1 MRRFKLN
8 IGLKMAL
15 LCSFGLFV
23 ILSVLFHFSFNT
35 IEDNLLDIIKQGNNQ
50 DIYKTE
56 SIKRALFNNRLLFV
70 FSTITSIVLSVGV
83 VMFIFN
89 RLAKRPLNSIIKA
102 IETVEGGDVKAHVP
116 VHGSDEFAVLSRKFN
131 HMIDT
136 ISAMQNKIIEEYI
149 NEKILV
155 VDSISVGVVVVDYD
169 RKVLFANQA
178 ALRLFN
184 KSFEEFVNVEFPY
197 AITPGVIKEYQ
208 IRSPA
213 GMPVVIEMRSQSI
226 EWQKTPAYLV
236 CMIDVTRLKSAE
248 RQLREAKEK
257 AEAATVAKSLFLAN
271 MSHEIRTPM
280 NAIMGMTDIVLST
293 DLNED
298 QQSYI
303 HTIRTAAENLLK
315 IINDILDLSKIES
328 GKMVL
333 ECTPFNL
340 EAIVQETMSIFW
352 NQANKKG
359 LNFYKEIEHDVPMNL
374 RGDPLR
380 LKQVIFNLLSN
391 AIKFTEKGEVVLT
404 IKKVREQSGGRYHI
418 SQADRDSNKVMLL
431 FCVRDTG
438 IGIPYALQERVFDS
452 FTQADNTIT
461 RRYGGTGLG
470 LTICKEIVRLMK
482 GAIWVESE
490 YGKGS
495 SFYFTALF
503 GMEDRPCVGTE
514 PSQGETLKAKALS
527 WPDKIRILVAEDD
540 RLNQKV
546 MSMMLNKY
554 GLDYVIVENGRQVM
568 EELERGHY
576 DLILMDVQMPE
587 MDGLEATRLIR
598 TSSSGAFDPKI
609 PIVAVTAFAMKE
621 DVERC
626 ISAGMDEYIS
636 KPIKADRLMEVINRV
651 LKKGA

>member
-1 MRRFKLN
+1 
-8 IGLKMAL
+8 
-15 LCSFGLFV
+15 
-23 ILSVLFHFSFNT
+23 
-35 IEDNLLDIIKQGNNQ
+35 
-50 DIYKTE
+50 
-56 SIKRALFNNRLLFV
+56 
-70 FSTITSIVLSVGV
+70 
-83 VMFIFN
+83 
-89 RLAKRPLNSIIKA
+89 
-102 IETVEGGDVKAHVP
+102 
-116 VHGSDEFAVLSRKFN
+116 
-131 HMIDT
+131 
-136 ISAMQNKIIEEYI
+136 
-149 NEKILV
+149 
-155 VDSISVGVVVVDYD
+155 
-169 RKVLFANQA
+169 
-178 ALRLFN
+178 
-184 KSFEEFVNVEFPY
+184 
-197 AITPGVIKEYQ
+197 
-208 IRSPA
+208 
-213 GMPVVIEMRSQSI
+213 
-226 EWQKTPAYLV
+226 
-236 CMIDVTRLKSAE
+236 
-248 RQLREAKEK
+248 
-257 AEAATVAKSLFLAN
+257 
-271 MSHEIRTPM
+271 
-280 NAIMGMTDIVLST
+280 
-293 DLNED
+293 
-298 QQSYI
+298 
-303 HTIRTAAENLLK
+303 
-315 IINDILDLSKIES
+315 
-328 GKMVL
+328 
-333 ECTPFNL
+333 
-340 EAIVQETMSIFW
+340 
-352 NQANKKG
+352 
-359 LNFYKEIEHDVPMNL
+359 
-374 RGDPLR
+374 
-380 LKQVIFNLLSN
+380 
-391 AIKFTEKGEVVLT
+391 
-404 IKKVREQSGGRYHI
+404 
-418 SQADRDSNKVMLL
+418 MLL

-482 GAIWVESE
+482 GAIWVDSE

-514 PSQGETLKAKALS
+514 PSQGETLKAEALS

>member
-1 MRRFKLN
+1 MTRLKFG

-23 ILSVLFHFSFNT
+23 VLSVLFHLSFNT
-35 IEDNLLDIIKQGNNQ
+35 AEENLLDIIKQGDNH
-50 DIYKTE
+50 DIYKAE
-56 SIKRALFNNRLLFV
+56 SIKKVLFNNRLLFII
-70 FSTITSIVLSVGV
+70 STITSIVLSVGV
-83 VMFIFN
+83 VMFFFN
-89 RLAKRPLNSIIKA
+89 RLAKRPLNSMIKA
-102 IETVEGGDVKAHVP
+102 IEEVERGNIRTHVP
-116 VHGSDEFAVLSRKFN
+116 VHGNDEFALLSEKFN

-136 ISAMQNKIIEEYI
+136 ISTMQNKIIEEYI

-169 RKVLFANQA
+169 KRVLFANQA

-184 KSFEEFVNVEFPY
+184 KTFEEFIDEEFPY
-197 AITPGVIKEYQ
+197 TITPGIIKEYQ
-208 IRSPA
+208 IKSHT
-213 GMPVVIEMRSQSI
+213 GMSIVIEMRCQSI
-226 EWQKTPAYLV
+226 EWQKAPAYMV

-280 NAIMGMTDIVLST
+280 NAIMGMTDIMLGSE
-293 DLNED
+293 LNED
-298 QQSYI
+298 QKGYI
-303 HTIRTAAENLLK
+303 QTIRTASETLLK

-340 EAIVQETMSIFW
+340 EGLVDETMSIFW

-359 LNFYKEIEHDVPMNL
+359 LNFYKKIDDDVPVNL
-374 RGDPLR
+374 KGDPLR
-380 LKQVIFNLLSN
+380 LRQVIFNLLSN
-391 AIKFTEKGEVVLT
+391 AIKFTEKGEVSLT
-404 IKKVREQSGGRYHI
+404 VKKVREQGSGRYHI
-418 SQADRDSNKVMLL
+418 AQADRVNNKVMLL
-431 FCVRDTG
+431 FSVRDTG

-452 FTQADNTIT
+452 FTQADSTIT

-503 GMEDRPCVGTE
+503 GIEDKPSVITE
-514 PSQGETLKAKALS
+514 PLQDETSKPKPLS
-527 WPDKIRILVAEDD
+527 MAGKIRILVAEDD

-546 MSMMLNKY
+546 ISMMLSKH
-554 GLDYVIVENGRQVM
+554 GIDYMIVENGKQVI
-568 EELERGHY
+568 EELEKAHY

-587 MDGLEATRLIR
+587 MDGLEATRVIR
-598 TSSSGAFDPKI
+598 TSSSGLFDPKI
-609 PIVAVTAFAMKE
+609 PIVAATAFAMKE
-621 DVERC
+621 DMQRC
-626 ISAGMDEYIS
+626 IEAGMDDYIS
-636 KPIKADRLMEVINRV
+636 KPIKAERLVEVIDRV
-651 LKKGA
+651 LHKK